1 MESPKSRSG
10 EGVPCDFCTDQ
21 PAVLYCKADSAKL
34 CLFCDQHVHSANLL
48 SRKHVRSQ
56 ICDNCASEPV
66 SVRCSTDNLV
76 LCHECD
82 WDAHGSCSVSAA
94 HDRTPLDG
102 FSGCPSA
109 LQLASLLGLDL
120 HDKNLPGRPDPQ
132 LQNWDMGMPS
142 LDSSWSGMGLQ
153 DLMVPNHNQNGV
165 VYPNDELMVK
175 RQSGGGI
182 SGKQKQGIQKQ
193 LVELL
198 KRDLD
203 GGGGGGSGG
212 GGGGG
217 DGGGCGDG
225 GENLVVPRTPTSSGW
240 QEDNGNGNVE
250 GLEPLDLGN
259 RNGGVDGVVAS
270 AANSQPLLQRQAPFT
285 SLLMMPEE
293 NRGIVDGDMLWNSN
307 PHGQSSQIWD
317 FHLGRSRDHEESGP
331 LEVTY
336 GSNDSGFMIKNFGEL
351 MKETSLTDTKMFR
364 DMYQMNCPVGH
375 DDIKFNNNSNNPAP
389 SQGPATSESNN
400 IPVGRP
406 SLGSAFGEDKGSGA
420 STDLNFME
428 QSFLMRGDSLRT
440 VGTKAD
446 MELLAQ
452 NRGNAMLRYKEKKK
466 TRSRYDKH
474 IRYESRKARADT
486 RKRVK
491 GRFVKATEAPDELI
505 DFFLC
510 VMGCRVLLGFLLAA
524 AAVIAS
530 VDCNSEGDILNAWK
544 TQLTDPNNVLQSW
557 DPTLINP
564 CTYFHV
570 TCNSEN
576 SVTRLD
582 LGNASLSGPLIPE
595 LGNLTNLQYLE
606 LNSNRLTGP
615 LPFVVLELVRFGQ
628 LKHL

>member
-1 MESPKSRSG
+1 MASPKSRSG

-76 LCHECD
+76 LCQECD

-94 HDRTPLDG
+94 HDRTPLEG

-120 HDKNLPGRPDPQ
+120 HDKNVPGQPDPQ

-153 DLMVPNHNQNGV
+153 DLMVPNHNQNRV

-175 RQSGGGI
+175 RQSAGGI

-203 GGGGGGSGG
+203 GSGG
-212 GGGGG
+212 GGG
-217 DGGGCGDG
+217 GGGCGDG
-225 GENLVVPRTPTSSGW
+225 GENLVVPRTPPSSGW

-250 GLEPLDLGN
+250 GLEPLELGN
-259 RNGGVDGVVAS
+259 RNGGVDGVVVS
-270 AANSQPLLQRQAPFT
+270 AATSQPLLQQQAPFT

-364 DMYQMNCPVGH
+364 DLYQMNCPVGH
-375 DDIKFNNNSNNPAP
+375 DDIKFSNNSNNPTP

-466 TRSRYDKH
+466 TRRYDKH

-491 GRFVKATEAPDELI
+491 GRFVKATEAPD
-505 DFFLC
+505 
-510 VMGCRVLLGFLLAA
+510 G
-524 AAVIAS
+524 
-530 VDCNSEGDILNAWK
+530 
-544 TQLTDPNNVLQSW
+544 
-557 DPTLINP
+557 
-564 CTYFHV
+564 
-570 TCNSEN
+570 
-576 SVTRLD
+576 
-582 LGNASLSGPLIPE
+582 
-595 LGNLTNLQYLE
+595 
-606 LNSNRLTGP
+606 
-615 LPFVVLELVRFGQ
+615 
-628 LKHL
+628 